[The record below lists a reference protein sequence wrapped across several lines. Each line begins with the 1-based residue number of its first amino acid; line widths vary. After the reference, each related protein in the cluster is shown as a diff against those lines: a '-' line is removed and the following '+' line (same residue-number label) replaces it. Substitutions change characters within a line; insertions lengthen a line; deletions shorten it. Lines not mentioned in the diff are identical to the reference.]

1 MIKKEIE
8 IISLIYK
15 SVDYLNFIEN
25 QLLSNLCKSSEWDV
39 HVRVVANDPTSSVL
53 DALKTKRIPYTIYND
68 PYPKDFYLNRVYKCW
83 NFAGETSKYS
93 NICFV
98 NSDMAF
104 SDNWLTNLL
113 KHHDGINIP
122 CSRLVESNKMPSG
135 TYGISQNFGRKP
147 KEIKLEE
154 WNTYSNSVKED
165 KIYPGG
171 LYMPCVFETSR
182 FKESNMYP
190 HGNVFRSD
198 DHGLETG
205 HPNDRPVYKSGDD
218 YFFTDILKNKFN
230 MKHITVFDSL
240 VYHIQ
245 EGEKDE

>member
-1 MIKKEIE
+1 MKKEIE
-8 IISLIYK
+8 IIALIYK
-15 SVDYLNFIEN
+15 SIDYLNFIEN
-25 QLLSNLCKSSEWDV
+25 QLLGDFCKVTGWDV
-39 HVRVVANDPTSSVL
+39 NVRVVANNATESVL
-53 DALKTKRIPYTIYND
+53 TALKTKNIPYSIYND
-68 PYPKDFYLNRVYKCW
+68 PHPKDFYLNRVYRCW
-83 NFAGETSKYS
+83 NYAGKTSNYS

-104 SDNWLTNLL
+104 SKNWLDNLL
-113 KHHDGINIP
+113 KYHDGINIP
-122 CSRLVESNKMPSG
+122 CARLVESNKMPSG
-135 TYGISQNFGRKP
+135 TYGISQNFGRTP
-147 KEIKLEE
+147 NTIKLDKWYE
-154 WNTYSNSVKED
+154 YADSIKEN
-165 KIYPGG
+165 ITRPGG

-190 HGNVFRSD
+190 PGNVFRSD
-198 DHGLETG
+198 DRGLEVG

-218 YFFTDILKNKFN
+218 YYFNNVLTNRFN